1 MSEKTLTVRWI
12 GEDGYHWQAVMG
24 IKDSAPCIIELG
36 YERSGFYSV
45 LPTIFPTAVRILTYI
60 SRQTAPI
67 FTFSMR

>member
-24 IKDSAPCIIELG
+24 IKDSAPCILELG

-45 LPTIFPTAVRILTYI
+45 LANNLIPQVKVIT
-60 SRQTAPI
+60 S
-67 FTFSMR
+67 